1 MKIFGEKTQHV
12 TQRIEIFL
20 LFQSLKEDKCL
31 IFHYKLSLREV
42 IRLKI
47 ISGIKKFNSPLSSSV
62 VTIGNFD
69 GLHLGHRKIISRL
82 MHLAAEKSAQT
93 VVMTFDPHPRQ
104 VLQPGEE
111 FHRLFSRNDLEQE
124 LQKLSIDTFVVEPFS
139 RELSQLEPE
148 SFINEYILKP
158 LQPTNLVVGYDF
170 SFGANRK
177 GTLQVLEKICASF
190 GISLEVVSAQKI
202 GDQVISSTRI
212 RQLLVDGDVELASQ
226 MLGRFFYTE
235 GIVERGEGRGRK
247 LGIPTANL
255 HTPEYILPKI
265 GVYAGWLHFKG
276 ARYKAVCNI
285 GRNPTFHEQ
294 WPIKVEIHVLDFASD
309 LYGETLRMEFA
320 SRLRDEKK
328 FSSMDELKAQI
339 QIDIEDARKRL

>member
-1 MKIFGEKTQHV
+1 M
-12 TQRIEIFL
+12 
-20 LFQSLKEDKCL
+20 
-31 IFHYKLSLREV
+31 
-42 IRLKI
+42 KI
-47 ISGIKKFNSPLSSSV
+47 ISGVKKINSPLSSSV

-82 MHLAAEKSAQT
+82 RQLAEEKNAAT

-111 FHRLFSRNDLEQE
+111 FHRLFSRNDLERE
-124 LQKLSIDTFVVEPFS
+124 LQNLSIDTFVVEPFS

-148 SFINEYILKP
+148 TFINEYILKP

-170 SFGANRK
+170 SFGAHRK
-177 GTLQVLEKICASF
+177 GTLQVLEKICAGS
-190 GISLEVVSAQKI
+190 GISLEVVPAQKI

-212 RQLLVDGDVELASQ
+212 RQLIASGNVELANQ
-226 MLGRFFYTE
+226 MLDRLFYTE
-235 GIVERGEGRGRK
+235 GIVERGEGRGKK

-255 HTPEYILPKI
+255 HVSEYVLPKI

-276 ARYKAVCNI
+276 VRHKAVCNV

-294 WPIKVEIHVLDFASD
+294 WPIKVEIHVLDFTSD
-309 LYGETLRMEFA
+309 LYGETLRMEFS

-339 QIDIEDARKRL
+339 RIDIEDARKRLR